1 MNFTQAVSVGLTK
14 LFCFQGRTSRSEFW
28 WFVLFL
34 TIVSFILR
42 LPLFFLSPDSI
53 FYLSYDAI
61 TLLVVGIVGIA
72 IATRRLHDIDKSGWW
87 QLLNLIPLIGFIV
100 LLCWFCEKGTD
111 GENRFGADPL

>member
-61 TLLVVGIVGIA
+61 TSLVVGIVGIA

-111 GENRFGADPL
+111 GENRFGADSL

>member
-1 MNFTQAVSVGLTK
+1 MSFTQAVSVGLTK

-34 TIVSFILR
+34 TIVSFILG

-53 FYLSYDAI
+53 FYLSHNVI
-61 TLLVVGIVGIA
+61 VGIVVIA
-72 IATRRLHDIDKSGWW
+72 IQTRRLHDINKSGWW
-87 QLLNLIPLIGFIV
+87 QLLSLIPLIVPIV

-111 GENRFGADPL
+111 EENRFGADPL